1 MGKECRTALG
11 VNGKEL
17 RTALDVNEKGVQDCV
32 GCEWKRSADVG
43 AGSVNVIYNTHNLIA
58 KCQYNCTRDVL

>member
-17 RTALDVNEKGVQDCV
+17 RTALGVNGKGVQDSV
-32 GCEWKRSADVG
+32 GCEWERSAGLCWV
-43 AGSVNVIYNTHNLIA
+43 
-58 KCQYNCTRDVL
+58 